1 MGTKRSKL
9 PGILLTVLIAAGLIC
24 VIILIKYG
32 VNPFSTAAVTG
43 APQHIVIANQW
54 NGRFSVTFETP
65 DTGTTA
71 TMVYGKDAATLDQ
84 TLNDAQG
91 ANYQG
96 TLHLFNVT
104 GLQPDQTY
112 YYKFIINSNT
122 FDNNGQPYSIKALN
136 LNVTPFEQLPL
147 SGKILPAGKTCLIYT
162 HLFNTDNTS
171 LPSIDYVGTNGTYT
185 INMDYLLQKDSY
197 TNFPIA
203 GSKLLI
209 YAKCTDGTRGG
220 IIADIGSTPETIN
233 VNSTFPYEFYDNS
246 LKGFVAVTP
255 SVTVSVLPTTVTPTP
270 SATPTRTPTPTPTNT
285 PTPTVTPSNLPPT
298 GMVEDTAPLFA
309 GLICIGT
316 GMYLS
321 SYLKNKKLHNN

>member
-147 SGKILPAGKTCLIYT
+147 SGKILPAGKTCLIY
-162 HLFNTDNTS
+162 
-171 LPSIDYVGTNGTYT
+171 
-185 INMDYLLQKDSY
+185 
-197 TNFPIA
+197 
-203 GSKLLI
+203 SKLLI